1 MGRCSE
7 VRDGGETRVSTKA
20 VGNTARRALSKLP
33 KGLVVGIGWGRER
46 TQDCLQYLQPEQS
59 EGLRRK
65 AAVGF

>member
-1 MGRCSE
+1 MVGRP
-7 VRDGGETRVSTKA
+7 GGSTKA

-33 KGLVVGIGWGRER
+33 KGLAGGLDVGCEGR
-46 TQDCLQYLQPEQS
+46 TQDCLQYLQPEQL